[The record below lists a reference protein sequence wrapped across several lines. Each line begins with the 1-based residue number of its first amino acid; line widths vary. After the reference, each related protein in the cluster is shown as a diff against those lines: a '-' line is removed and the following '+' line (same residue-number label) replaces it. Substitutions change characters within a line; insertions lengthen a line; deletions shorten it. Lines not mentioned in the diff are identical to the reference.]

1 MASPASGGTQALRRN
16 ALALAVAAM
25 GVVDLLS
32 AALSHPPDRLRALQ
46 HLVPT
51 TVLDTSRTFTM
62 LAGATLLVAAWGLRR
77 GKRRAFVAALFL
89 CALSVPVNLLKALD
103 IEEAIVASALL
114 FALGVSAD
122 AFRVRSRQLT
132 ASAMAAGMAWIAV
145 AFGVYA
151 VGGCW
156 WLAQRKGTNDSFATA
171 AAEAAYRVFG
181 VGRPAIPWGTGPET
195 RESRR
200 ARWFLESLPVV

>member
-1 MASPASGGTQALRRN
+1 MELSAPSGTHSIRRTV
-16 ALALAVAAM
+16 LALAVAAM

-51 TVLDTSRTFTM
+51 SVLDTSRTFTL

-114 FALGVSAD
+114 FVLGVSAD
-122 AFRVRSRQLT
+122 SFRVRSRQV
-132 ASAMAAGMAWIAV
+132 SARALATGAAWIAV

-156 WLAQRKGTNDSFATA
+156 WLAHRTGASDSFATA
-171 AAEAAYRVFG
+171 SAE
-181 VGRPAIPWGTGPET
+181 
-195 RESRR
+195 
-200 ARWFLESLPVV
+200 

>member
-1 MASPASGGTQALRRN
+1 
-16 ALALAVAAM
+16 
-25 GVVDLLS
+25 
-32 AALSHPPDRLRALQ
+32 LSHPPDRLRALQ

-114 FALGVSAD
+114 FVLGISAD

-132 ASAMAAGMAWIAV
+132 ASAIASAAVWVAL

-151 VGGCW
+151 VVGVLW
-156 WLAQRKGTNDSFATA
+156 
-171 AAEAAYRVFG
+171 
-181 VGRPAIPWGTGPET
+181 VGRRG
-195 RESRR
+195 
-200 ARWFLESLPVV
+200 